1 MSRDI
6 DDVVNAAKDPD
17 AAVFI
22 GLGPVAGQEPTAA
35 IFGPM
40 IVPPVGLVEAFRVTP
55 HGAGRAGAGTGDD
68 DDTLLIGGRGEAG
81 FIHNRDVDTGKWAG
95 AGTRFERRIGL
106 ARRDDGGPGFGLPPG
121 VDHGHTFGSV
131 TADVGARPLP
141 GLGVDGLTDGADQ
154 SD

>member
-17 AAVFI
+17 VAVVVGF
-22 GLGPVAGQEPTAA
+22 GAVTGQEPAA
-35 IFGPM
+35 TVFGPV
-40 IVPPVGLVEAFRVTP
+40 IIIPVGIVEAFRVTP
-55 HGAGRAGAGTGDD
+55 DGPSSTRSWPGHDD
-68 DDTLLIGGRGEAG
+68 DPLLIGGRGEAG